1 MNYSHSILPQTD
13 SLFKL
18 LNRLESVRQTGPN
31 KWVARCPA
39 HPDRSPSLSIRLNG
53 DRILVYCFA
62 GCPANR
68 IVEAVGMTV
77 GDLFLDSPK
86 NAKKKERPTLQLLAA
101 QILEKALVKELEN
114 ELLEEIKLIER
125 LLWAHGGWQEIMNNS
140 EHADALAEMAHRLSY
155 LDYLW
160 SEFTRGKTTSELI
173 EATKEALVL

>member
-77 GDLFLDSPK
+77 SDLFLDSPK
-86 NAKKKERPTLQLLAA
+86 KAKKKERATLKTLAA

-125 LLWAHGGWQEIMNNS
+125 LLWRYNGWRVIMDDGK
-140 EHADALAEMAHRLSY
+140 HADDLP
-155 LDYLW
+155 
-160 SEFTRGKTTSELI
+160 G
-173 EATKEALVL
+173 